1 MQDLRGLTRPAISL
15 ALRADLRLTGEAR
28 ELGLGACGHGGSWAI
43 ITGSGVAGSTRTA
56 GVRAANA
63 PTADAPTADAPTA
76 DARTADARTADARG
90 SCTSSLR
97 GAHTS
102 PRAGG
107 AETVT
112 VQTARDFLEVEG
124 VAFTRNKGYLLIEAA
139 ELERAAAEAA
149 TAARSQRVRQ
159 ALLLYTSIVASGL
172 AAMSIVPRLRVA

>member
-1 MQDLRGLTRPAISL
+1 MWAPRKDVSAVGASAVGASAVGASAVGALAARTPA
-15 ALRADLRLTGEAR
+15 
-28 ELGLGACGHGGSWAI
+28 
-43 ITGSGVAGSTRTA
+43 
-56 GVRAANA
+56 VRVDPATPLPVMMAHEPPWPHA
-63 PTADAPTADAPTA
+63 PTADT
-76 DARTADARTADARG
+76 
-90 SCTSSLR
+90 SLR

-107 AETVT
+107 AESVT